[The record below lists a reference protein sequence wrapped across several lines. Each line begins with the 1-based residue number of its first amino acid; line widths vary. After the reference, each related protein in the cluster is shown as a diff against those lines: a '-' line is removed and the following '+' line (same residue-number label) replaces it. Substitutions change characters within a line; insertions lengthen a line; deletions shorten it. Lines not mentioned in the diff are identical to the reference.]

1 MSIRTQG
8 TDDALNMGT
17 STSTFGGYGSTRT
30 GYENPRMEVQWAPKS
45 LIKGSNNRVQRPKNV
60 TMMSIRTQ
68 WSGRRDLKVEVWWV
82 QGPGKS
88 IEYTDLG
95 VESLRYKDPVDLKI
109 QEQKQ
114 KE

>member
-1 MSIRTQG
+1 MDPRTELHWVKGIQ
-8 TDDALNMGT
+8 
-17 STSTFGGYGSTRT
+17 TR
-30 GYENPRMEVQWAPKS
+30 VSQA
-45 LIKGSNNRVQRPKNV
+45 QRPKNV

>member
-1 MSIRTQG
+1 MGAWTLRMNWAYESKESVSIRTQG
-8 TDDALNMGT
+8 TEDASGMGIL
-17 STSTFGGYGSTRT
+17 TSTFGGHGSMRT
-30 GYENPRMEVQWAPKS
+30 GYENLRKGVQWAPES
-45 LIKGSNNRVQRPKNV
+45 LIEGGNSR
-60 TMMSIRTQ
+60 
-68 WSGRRDLKVEVWWV
+68 
-82 QGPGKS
+82 GPGKS